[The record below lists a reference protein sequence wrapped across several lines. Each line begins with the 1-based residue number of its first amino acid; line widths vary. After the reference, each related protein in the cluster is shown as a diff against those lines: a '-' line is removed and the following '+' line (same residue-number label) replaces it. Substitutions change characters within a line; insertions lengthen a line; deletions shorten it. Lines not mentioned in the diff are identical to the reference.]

1 MEVASNTII
10 ERNDELAATR
20 GVVKEREQTI
30 SDLEAKIEEL
40 KRQIEDALNNGAMGE
55 EKLRAEIKRL
65 QEEIEQLK
73 IKMRKEYQ
81 DMEAKLNK

>member
-1 MEVASNTII
+1 
-10 ERNDELAATR
+10 
-20 GVVKEREQTI
+20 
-30 SDLEAKIEEL
+30 
-40 KRQIEDALNNGAMGE
+40 MGE